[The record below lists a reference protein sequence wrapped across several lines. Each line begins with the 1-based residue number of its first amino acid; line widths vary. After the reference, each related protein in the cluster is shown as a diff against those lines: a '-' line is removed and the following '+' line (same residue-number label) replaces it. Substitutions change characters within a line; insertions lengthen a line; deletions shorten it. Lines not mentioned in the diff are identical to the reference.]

1 MRSKEKEIET
11 RRCTQQGGHFSD
23 NESRQHVR
31 VRKGL
36 MATHAHNV
44 RLTWVVEVFD
54 RIKDSKFLA
63 FGPMR
68 MVFT

>member
-1 MRSKEKEIET
+1 MRSQEKEIQAQI
-11 RRCTQQGGHFSD
+11 CTQQGGHFSD

-54 RIKDSKFLA
+54 RIKDSEFLA
-63 FGPMR
+63 FSPMR
-68 MVFT
+68 TVFT